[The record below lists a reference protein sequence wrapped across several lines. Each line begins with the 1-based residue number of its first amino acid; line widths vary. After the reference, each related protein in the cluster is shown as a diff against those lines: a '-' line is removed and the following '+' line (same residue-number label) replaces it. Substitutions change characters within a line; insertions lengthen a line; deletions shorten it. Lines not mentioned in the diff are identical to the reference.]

1 MRFCFEVHIFS
12 LLIQTAERSD
22 KDSKEPQAHL
32 GDSRH
37 QPHGLLGV
45 GQEDFGHDG
54 HEDVEDLVAGVAHP
68 GNELREGGEELVRR
82 QVVAVLDHHRVYLA
96 QLLPHLSVRT
106 PRWWLHSDT
115 ESVFYLLLPPH
126 NSHSIL
132 RGYWGNSFDP
142 LFTHLSH
149 ARTLWLR
156 NPATVTACEAWPGIC
171 TGSQT
176 AKLWEGNDFS

>member
-12 LLIQTAERSD
+12 LLIQTADRSD
-22 KDSKEPQAHL
+22 EDSKEPQAHL
-32 GDSRH
+32 GDGRH

-68 GNELREGGEELVRR
+68 GDELREGGEELVRR
-82 QVVAVLDHHRVYLA
+82 QVVAVLNHHRVDLA

-115 ESVFYLLLPPH
+115 ESE
-126 NSHSIL
+126 SCEDT
-132 RGYWGNSFDP
+132 GK
-142 LFTHLSH
+142 THLIPFSLTFLMLAH
-149 ARTLWLR
+149 S
-156 NPATVTACEAWPGIC
+156 
-171 TGSQT
+171 GSEIQPQ
-176 AKLWEGNDFS
+176 